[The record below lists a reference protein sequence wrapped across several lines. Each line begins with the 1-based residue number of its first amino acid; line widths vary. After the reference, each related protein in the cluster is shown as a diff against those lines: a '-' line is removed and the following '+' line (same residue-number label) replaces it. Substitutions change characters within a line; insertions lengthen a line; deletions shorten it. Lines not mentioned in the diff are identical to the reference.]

1 MLHHCGNYCTTSFI
15 IWTSGL
21 YQIQV
26 VTTRVLSSP
35 MEKWISGLI
44 WIILK
49 LYFVERSCITS
60 FTIWSCPDYTRNKLY
75 HHEFHHVDARV
86 TAVHSLLLTQSI
98 RWELILCDLN
108 YWRIPTNQ
116 NILSFMFHFVC
127 CQEEDLIRWLPVK
140 APVSCLAMCLPQK

>member
-1 MLHHCGNYCTTSFI
+1 MMVAALKTFKTFKALRNYGKKKALHHCGNYCSTSFI

-26 VTTRVLSSP
+26 VTTQVLSSP

-60 FTIWSCPDYTRNKLY
+60 FTIWTCPDYTRNKLY

-86 TAVHSLLLTQSI
+86 TAVHSLLLTDGNSFCVI
-98 RWELILCDLN
+98 LITEGFQQIKIFCHLCFILFVVKR
-108 YWRIPTNQ
+108 RI
-116 NILSFMFHFVC
+116 
-127 CQEEDLIRWLPVK
+127 
-140 APVSCLAMCLPQK
+140 